1 MQCEE
6 VREQFAG
13 YVIDQLDEPTRATV
27 ARHLMTCQ
35 SCRAEAE
42 ELRTLWASLGAIPP
56 AEPNSPELRSRFQIM
71 LEAYKHGLDQAPAKS
86 LWQTLNSWLVGW
98 WPRQPAL
105 QFGLAMALLVA
116 GLLVGRQFQPAPTAP
131 GIQPNTEVTEL
142 RNEVTEMRQMVAL
155 SLIQQQSASDRI
167 RGVNWSYQMPKPG
180 SEFLTVL
187 LDTLMHDPSVNVR
200 LATVEALRQFGD
212 QPVVRRGVVQ
222 AMSQQAS
229 PMVQIALI
237 DLAVDLKEKD
247 SIDTLRQL
255 TQNEKLDGAVRER
268 AQKGISELE

>member
-1 MQCEE
+1 
-6 VREQFAG
+6 
-13 YVIDQLDEPTRATV
+13 
-27 ARHLMTCQ
+27 MTCQ
-35 SCRAEAE
+35 NCRSEAE
-42 ELRTLWASLGAIPP
+42 ELRTFWASLGSIPP
-56 AEPNSPELRSRFQIM
+56 AEPNSSELRSRFQIM
-71 LEAYKHGLDQAPAKS
+71 LEAYKHGLDQAPARS
-86 LWQTLNSWLVGW
+86 LWQTVNSWLDGW

-116 GLLVGRQFQPAPTAP
+116 GLLIGRQFQPVPTAP
-131 GIQPNTEVTEL
+131 GALPNTEVTEL

-167 RGVNWSYQMPKPG
+167 RGVNWSYQLPKPG

-187 LDTLMHDPSVNVR
+187 LDTLMHDTSVNVR

-222 AMSQQAS
+222 AMSQQES

-255 TQNEKLDGAVRER
+255 TQNAKLDGAVRER